1 MAKHFRKPKLTRTQK
16 QKLRIS
22 TKLIIAGSAGIL
34 SLVAGIFVYLNV
46 SNVDQSKAKDTQ
58 LEMFAKPVDFNQPV
72 LVVKQTDITIN
83 GVRVKK
89 AVDLNLQ
96 THE

>member
-1 MAKHFRKPKLTRTQK
+1 MAKYLRKPKLTRTQK

-46 SNVDQSKAKDTQ
+46 SNVEQSKAKQASSD
-58 LEMFAKPVDFNQPV
+58 AVIKPVDFNQPV
-72 LVVKQTDITIN
+72 LVIKQTDVTIN

-96 THE
+96 NHE